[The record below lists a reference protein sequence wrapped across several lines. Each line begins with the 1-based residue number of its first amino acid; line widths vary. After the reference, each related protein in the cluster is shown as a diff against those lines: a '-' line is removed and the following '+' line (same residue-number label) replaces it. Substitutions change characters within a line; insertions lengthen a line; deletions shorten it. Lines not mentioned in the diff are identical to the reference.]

1 MIEIYGTPNCAAC
14 KQAVALCEQKGL
26 EYEYFDLT
34 NSAEIM
40 AGMLDRIG
48 SFKTVPQIIVD
59 GEYVG
64 GLDKFKERI

>member
-1 MIEIYGTPNCAAC
+1 MIEIYGTPSCSAC

-40 AGMLDRIG
+40 KGMLDRIG

-64 GLDKFKERI
+64 GLEAFKATL